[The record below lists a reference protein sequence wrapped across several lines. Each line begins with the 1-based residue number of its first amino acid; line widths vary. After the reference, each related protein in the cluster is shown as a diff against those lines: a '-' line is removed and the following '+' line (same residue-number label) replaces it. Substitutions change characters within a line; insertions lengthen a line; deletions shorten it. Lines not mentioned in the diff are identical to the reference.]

1 MYFESLTVRHWS
13 VVGLGFAA
21 RFQWEDRIQRG
32 TDWVWKMVA
41 SHGSMIKNP
50 FFPTARQF
58 SSLSLQVWTVFQPLP
73 IIPSMCLGSCGV
85 CDRGTVCLLSKF
97 KPTDITTDE
106 FDTKKH
112 DYGLAT
118 HPEHIAQK
126 MSCNLSLP
134 RTPENMS
141 WQPWQNHEIK
151 DKVCISNN
159 TQYLLCI
166 VCLLTIHKK
175 KFSME
180 KKKEKKHNRSM
191 SLCLD
196 ARDRAE
202 AKYCCSRCKN
212 WLMIKDCLSL
222 YMWLAFFW
230 GCETPVRIG
239 LLFIFSQAF
248 IMFSIKPL
256 M

>member
-1 MYFESLTVRHWS
+1 MTSQPPLIYNLWNACSISCKTFTPFSHLCFWVQKQSCLICIFESLTVRHWS

-21 RFQWEDRIQRG
+21 RFQWEDRTQRG
-32 TDWVWKMVA
+32 TDRVWKMVA

-50 FFPTARQF
+50 FSPTAIQF
-58 SSLSLQVWTVFQPLP
+58 SSLSQQVWTVFQPLP

-112 DYGLAT
+112 EYGLPT

-126 MSCNLSLP
+126 MSCNLSLHT
-134 RTPENMS
+134 TPENMS

-151 DKVCISNN
+151 DKVCVSNN

-166 VCLLTIHKK
+166 VCLLTMHGPLHT
-175 KFSME
+175 E
-180 KKKEKKHNRSM
+180 KKEKEHNRSM

-196 ARDRAE
+196 VRDRAE
-202 AKYCCSRCKN
+202 
-212 WLMIKDCLSL
+212 
-222 YMWLAFFW
+222 
-230 GCETPVRIG
+230 GEV
-239 LLFIFSQAF
+239 LLFK
-248 IMFSIKPL
+248 M
-256 M
+256 

>member
-1 MYFESLTVRHWS
+1 MGGQNPEGYRLRLENGSQPWFYDKEPLFPNSQTILLIVTAS
-13 VVGLGFAA
+13 VNCV
-21 RFQWEDRIQRG
+21 
-32 TDWVWKMVA
+32 
-41 SHGSMIKNP
+41 
-50 FFPTARQF
+50 PT
-58 SSLSLQVWTVFQPLP
+58 T

-85 CDRGTVCLLSKF
+85 CDRRTVCLLSKF

-106 FDTKKH
+106 FDTKNH
-112 DYGLAT
+112 DYGLPT

-126 MSCNLSLP
+126 MSCNLSLH

-166 VCLLTIHKK
+166 VCLLTMHGPLHT
-175 KFSME
+175 E
-180 KKKEKKHNRSM
+180 KKRRKNITAVCHCVWMLGTELKG
-191 SLCLD
+191 
-196 ARDRAE
+196 
-202 AKYCCSRCKN
+202 KYCCSRCKN
-212 WLMIKDCLSL
+212 WLIIKDCLSL

-230 GCETPVRIG
+230 GCETPVWIG